1 MASRLLRTLLLAA
14 PFLGACGLVP
24 DVRLG
29 KDAGIPPI
37 DGSTTIDVPQDY
49 KCGDPITDPKG
60 EYQVTSSGTA
70 DKCTFVF
77 NQKVT
82 ALKASDYDTNPQLQG
97 ARAVSAIDLEVS
109 KFSLI
114 DPSTGKEPSGLLDLD
129 GKAFDETILTKEDLA
144 QKPPFTKTIDGPAVD
159 ALKDQ
164 VINKKDIVIPV
175 DVSVTVNLTPAPPAQ
190 IALDFAAQPVLS
202 IGF

>member
-1 MASRLLRTLLLAA
+1 MSRLLRSLVLAI
-14 PFLGACGLVP
+14 PFVVGCGIIP

-29 KDAGIPPI
+29 AESGIPEI
-37 DGSTTIDVPQDY
+37 SGSTTVTIPQGY

-60 EYQVTSSGTA
+60 EYQVTSSGTD
-70 DKCTFVF
+70 DKCVFVF

-82 ALKASDYDTNPQLQG
+82 ALKSSDYDTNPQLQG
-97 ARAVSAIDLEVS
+97 ARAVNAIDLEVS
-109 KFSLI
+109 KFALT
-114 DPSTGKEPSGLLDLD
+114 DENGKQPTALLDLD
-129 GKAFDETILTKEDLA
+129 GKAFNETILTEEDL
-144 QKPPFTKTIDGPAVD
+144 KVTPPFTKTLDGEAVD

-175 DVSVTVNLTPAPPAQ
+175 DINVTVSLTNAPAQ
-190 IALDFAAQPVLS
+190 LTLDFTAQPVLA